1 MKRKELV
8 IIMETPDYIKRRRKR
23 KQQYLRVRLGI
34 LQLMHVPSLNLV
46 WLPIIAGAVFLWV
59 EKDMVFKFFDV
70 PGLLFPIYRCVV
82 MALVVLI
89 PILCVI
95 AMLDVIGER
104 TARTDEAKL
113 YIAFSAKELRNGCP
127 ILMEKRNV
135 KGDVT
140 IREFYSDIPM
150 KSWIEKKEE
159 LADAFNCHFVG
170 EQIFYGGKSDGKRI
184 VIVTAKGRK
193 PVPRGN
199 LYDDEF

>member
-113 YIAFSAKELRNGCP
+113 FATG
-127 ILMEKRNV
+127 
-135 KGDVT
+135 
-140 IREFYSDIPM
+140 
-150 KSWIEKKEE
+150 
-159 LADAFNCHFVG
+159 
-170 EQIFYGGKSDGKRI
+170 
-184 VIVTAKGRK
+184 
-193 PVPRGN
+193 
-199 LYDDEF
+199 

>member
-1 MKRKELV
+1 M
-8 IIMETPDYIKRRRKR
+8 
-23 KQQYLRVRLGI
+23 
-34 LQLMHVPSLNLV
+34 
-46 WLPIIAGAVFLWV
+46 
-59 EKDMVFKFFDV
+59 
-70 PGLLFPIYRCVV
+70 
-82 MALVVLI
+82 
-89 PILCVI
+89 
-95 AMLDVIGER
+95 
-104 TARTDEAKL
+104 
-113 YIAFSAKELRNGCP
+113 
-127 ILMEKRNV
+127 MEKRNV